1 MAGRP
6 CMNINKSV
14 AQILILDVDIFDCC
28 QPPNP
33 AAALIDDSK
42 WLRLTGAFAVVRI
55 AIFHNDQ
62 DGF

>member
-1 MAGRP
+1 LSTLKA
-6 CMNINKSV
+6 
-14 AQILILDVDIFDCC
+14 
-28 QPPNP
+28 

-55 AIFHNDQ
+55 AIFHDDQ